1 MASIENNIM
10 TSIPATTAS
19 SSTSTLTTQTSGKS
33 YLDTDD
39 FFQLM
44 AAQLQNQD
52 LTNPTDQSDFMN
64 QLTMMTTIQA
74 INEITN
80 VSVVSYAA
88 SLVGKEVTI
97 GQTDTSG
104 NITEIVGTVT
114 GTGVYSG
121 EQVIFVNGKS
131 YTLSSI
137 MAVGKL
143 PEVED
148 SESASEV

>member
-1 MASIENNIM
+1 
-10 TSIPATTAS
+10 
-19 SSTSTLTTQTSGKS
+19 
-33 YLDTDD
+33 
-39 FFQLM
+39 
-44 AAQLQNQD
+44 QNQD

-97 GQTDTSG
+97 GQSDTSG

-114 GTGVYSG
+114 GTGVYNG